1 MALIK
6 NEKYYRISGLNFSYY
21 GSGHVNIQLEIYNSE
36 ADRIETK
43 EGKNFK
49 VAGYID
55 LNLLSD
61 CFNLSGEKDI
71 REKIYTELKNTE
83 ELKDAKDAW

>member
-1 MALIK
+1 MALLK
-6 NEKYYRISGLNFSYY
+6 NEKYYRVSGANYSFI
-21 GSGHVNIQLEIYNSE
+21 GSGHINIHLEIYNSE

-71 REKIYTELKNTE
+71 REKIYTELKKTE
-83 ELKDAKDAW
+83 ELKDAQDA

>member
-6 NEKYYRISGLNFSYY
+6 NEKYYRVSGANYSFI
-21 GSGHVNIQLEIYNSE
+21 GSGHINVQVEIYNSE

-43 EGKNFK
+43 EGKNYK
-49 VAGYID
+49 VAGYLD
-55 LNLLSD
+55 LSLDNT
-61 CFNLSGEKDI
+61 CFNLDGEKDI

>member
-1 MALIK
+1 MALQK
-6 NEKYYRISGLNFSYY
+6 DKYYRIAGLNYSYV
-21 GSGHVNIQLEIYNSE
+21 GSGHINVHLEVYNSE

-49 VAGYID
+49 VAGYMD

-61 CFNLSGEKDI
+61 CFNLSGGKDV
-71 REKIYTELKNTE
+71 REKIYTELKKTE
-83 ELKDAKDAW
+83 ELKDAQDA